1 MNYKTFLS
9 DPKRDEAF
17 FKALGLRVAKFRQQA
32 GLSQL
37 QLAAQL
43 GLKQQAWATYE
54 NATRRLPASLLVPLA
69 ETFEVSFEELLGI
82 ESPKRKRGPVPK
94 LQRQFEA
101 INQLPKGEQKFFS
114 EMIERFL
121 NETASV

>member
-1 MNYKTFLS
+1 M
-9 DPKRDEAF
+9 RDEAF
-17 FKALGLRVAKFRQQA
+17 FKALGHRVAKLRQQA
-32 GLSQL
+32 GLSQS

-43 GLKQQAWATYE
+43 GFKQQAWATYE

-69 ETFEVSFEELLGI
+69 ETFEVSFEELLGV
-82 ESPKRKRGPVPK
+82 ETPQRKRGPVPK

-101 INQLPKGEQKFFS
+101 INGLPKGEQKFFS